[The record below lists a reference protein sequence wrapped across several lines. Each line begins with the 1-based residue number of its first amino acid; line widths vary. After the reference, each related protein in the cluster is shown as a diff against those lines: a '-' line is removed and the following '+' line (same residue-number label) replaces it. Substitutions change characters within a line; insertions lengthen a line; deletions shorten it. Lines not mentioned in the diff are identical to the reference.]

1 MKRILFVLPSLSAA
15 NGVASFLLNYLERMQ
30 DARLSFTVLAGENDA
45 SPFRK
50 RALERLSVPLFF
62 LPSVHTVG
70 LHGFRR
76 AVAEFFRAHHDF
88 DAVYNNAEN
97 QSFFL
102 FSEARR
108 YGIPV
113 RILHAHATRASG
125 KPLRALRNRLLI
137 KLATPLVTHRA
148 ACSTAAG
155 RAFFGGREFR
165 VFENAVDVSR
175 FRFDEKKRAEA
186 RAAIGVSDTT
196 MLYGFVGR
204 FSPQKN
210 VFFFLSLAERLR
222 DRDVRILMV
231 GEGEERDLF
240 LSEVRRRE
248 LSDRLL
254 VLPPTSDVASLYFAM
269 DALLLPSHFEG
280 LPVVAVEAQL
290 SGLPCLLSDSV
301 THETAFSPLTL
312 FLDRFD
318 TEAWVAALPTTPY
331 RVHAYDARFDITV
344 AAKRME
350 EFLLS
355 L

>member
-1 MKRILFVLPSLSAA
+1 MPSLSAA

-30 DARLSFTVLAGENDA
+30 DADLSFTVLAGENDA
-45 SPFRK
+45 SPFRI

-62 LPSVHTVG
+62 LPSVQTVG
-70 LHGFRR
+70 LNGFRR

-97 QSFFL
+97 QSLFL
-102 FSEARR
+102 FLEARR
-108 YGIPV
+108 YGIPA

-125 KPLRALRNRLLI
+125 KPLRALRNRLLV
-137 KLATPLVTHRA
+137 KLAAPLVTHRA
-148 ACSTAAG
+148 ACSCAAG
-155 RAFFGGREFR
+155 RALFGRRVFR
-165 VFENAVDVSR
+165 VFENAVDAREFR
-175 FRFDEKKRAEA
+175 FREDVRKKT

-210 VFFFLSLAERLR
+210 IPFFLSLAERLR
-222 DRDVRILMV
+222 GTDTRILMV
-231 GEGEERDLF
+231 GEGEEREAFTAEAL
-240 LSEVRRRE
+240 RRG
-248 LSDRLL
+248 LSDRFILL
-254 VLPPTSDVASLYFAM
+254 SPASDVASLYFAM

-290 SGLPCLLSDSV
+290 SGLPCLLSDAI
-301 THETAFSPLTL
+301 TRETAFSPLTL

-318 TEAWVAALPTTPY
+318 TEAWVAALPKMPC
-331 RVHAYDARFDITV
+331 RVNAYNARFDITV

-350 EFLLS
+350 AFLLS